1 MLSKK
6 KKIFILVGMVA
17 LLVVTG
23 YVNVLLN
30 NSAQA
35 NKKGSEEVQAGNF
48 FTTYRADRQTT
59 RNQTMLYLEGII
71 ASEASS
77 AEAKAEAEAQQLA
90 LTATMTLENAL
101 EGLIMSK
108 GFEDCVV
115 SASTQNVNV
124 IIKQAELTE
133 EEVAQILSIVVNESG
148 RSAKNV
154 KIIPIE

>member
-1 MLSKK
+1 MLTKK

-35 NKKGSEEVQAGNF
+35 DKKEVVEAGNF

-71 ASEASS
+71 ASQSSS

-90 LTATMTLENAL
+90 LTKIMTLENAL
-101 EGLIMSK
+101 EGLIKSK
-108 GFEDCVV
+108 GFEDCIV
-115 SASTQNVNV
+115 SASTENVNV
-124 IIKQAELTE
+124 IVKKAELNE
-133 EEVAQILSIVVNESG
+133 EEVAQILSVVVNESG
-148 RSAKNV
+148 RQAKNV

>member
-71 ASEASS
+71 QSEASS
-77 AEAKAEAEAQQLA
+77 AEAKAEAEA
-90 LTATMTLENAL
+90 
-101 EGLIMSK
+101 
-108 GFEDCVV
+108 
-115 SASTQNVNV
+115 
-124 IIKQAELTE
+124 
-133 EEVAQILSIVVNESG
+133 
-148 RSAKNV
+148 
-154 KIIPIE
+154 

>member
-1 MLSKK
+1 MLTKK
-6 KKIFILVGMVA
+6 KKIFILAGMVV

-35 NKKGSEEVQAGNF
+35 NKSGKEEVQAGNF

-71 ASEASS
+71 QSEASS
-77 AEAKAEAEAQQLA
+77 AEAKAEAEAQQLN
-90 LTATMTLENAL
+90 LTKIMTLETTL
-101 EGLIMSK
+101 EGLIKSK
-108 GFEDCVV
+108 GFEDCIV
-115 SASTQNVNV
+115 SASTENVNV
-124 IIKQAELTE
+124 IIKKGELNE
-133 EEVAQILSIVVNESG
+133 EEVAQILSVVVNESG
-148 RSAKNV
+148 RLAKNV